1 MSSIAKRAAKASG
14 RAHSSSRRTSNSL
27 GFELSASK
35 KRRVRLGFQPD
46 KVAQSSIKTSVNRL
60 VQTDINAV
68 NNTSLEMAIADFF
81 HCEAVPDRAAD
92 STRFRLVIKLAMLA
106 SPDFAVPGRKKVGGP
121 LLDLNYK
128 SIQRAN
134 KKTLLSDV
142 ATFGLVLMGDGATIH
157 RMPLIQLSCYVWR
170 LPPHC
175 IEYQ

>member
-1 MSSIAKRAAKASG
+1 MTAKRAVKASG
-14 RAHSSSRRTSNSL
+14 RALSGSRRTHKSL

-46 KVAQSSIKTSVNRL
+46 KVAQSSIETSVNRL

-134 KKTLLSDV
+134 KKTLLSDA

-157 RMPLIQLSCYVWR
+157 RMPLINCLAMCGDC
-170 LPPHC
+170 PPRC